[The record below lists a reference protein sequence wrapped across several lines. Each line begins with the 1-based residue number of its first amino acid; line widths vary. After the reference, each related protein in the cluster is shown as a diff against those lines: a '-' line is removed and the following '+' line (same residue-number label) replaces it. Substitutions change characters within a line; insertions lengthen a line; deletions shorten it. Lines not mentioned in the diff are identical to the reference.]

1 MDINEAL
8 GKRMKQLANERGI
21 TLNEVIKRA
30 GINQSTI
37 SEITSGRSKH
47 PRVSTIQK
55 FCNGCGISIG
65 EFFTSD
71 YFNPVVLES
80 DEKENLE
87 DKKNTRN

>member
-21 TLNEVIKRA
+21 TVNEVIKRA

-37 SEITSGRSKH
+37 SEIMSGRSKH

-55 FCNGCGISIG
+55 FCYGCGITIG
-65 EFFTSD
+65 DFFTSELFD
-71 YFNPVVLES
+71 PEILEPD
-80 DEKENLE
+80 DEIN
-87 DKKNTRN
+87 KNS